1 MVDLKQIIEN
11 PVVYSITGMEKAVVD
26 RDNVYKEV
34 DNEQLMVDIYRAPDA
49 GSQALPAVVFV
60 HGDGVPER
68 LRGARNWGQYV
79 SWGQLV
85 AASGMAGVVF
95 NHRSSMGHTR
105 MQDPDQDVR
114 DLIQHIRTNAQTYGI
129 DPNRLAVWTCS
140 AGGPFGVRV
149 VTRGQ
154 HDYIRCTVAYYAL
167 MDLLH
172 LKETIPPLLDDTTIR
187 DYSATYCLD
196 EVPETIAPMLI
207 AKAAL
212 DAPHFNQAIDRF
224 VAKAESQQVPIEL
237 HVHPN
242 GQHGFDIFD
251 NDETSHKIIKRTLDF
266 LTEHLSA

>member
-11 PVVYSITGMEKAVVD
+11 PVVYSIPGMEKAVVD
-26 RDNVYKEV
+26 RDNTYKEV
-34 DNEQLMVDIYRAPDA
+34 DGEQLMVDIYRSPDA
-49 GSQALPAVVFV
+49 GDQMLPAVIFV

-68 LRGARNWGQYV
+68 LRGARQWGQYV
-79 SWGQLV
+79 SWGQLA
-85 AASGMAGVVF
+85 AASGLVGVVF

-105 MQDPDQDVR
+105 MQDPDKDVH
-114 DLIQHIRTNAQTYGI
+114 DLIDHIRNNAERYGI
-129 DPNRLAVWTCS
+129 DPSRLAVWTCS

-172 LKETIPPLLDDTTIR
+172 LKETIPPLLDDQTIR

-196 EVPETIAPMLI
+196 EVPQTIAPILI
-207 AKAAL
+207 AKAGQ

-224 VAKAESQQVPIEL
+224 VAKAEANGVPVEMLL
-237 HVHPN
+237 HPT

-251 NDETSHKIIKRTLDF
+251 NDETSHNIIKRTLEF
-266 LTEHLSA
+266 LTRHLIA